1 MPRYFFIFIF
11 FIHAFYCN
19 ADNGDVVYTSG
30 VTEVKS
36 LNTFVDEDGK
46 LGINELVKFDFYK
59 HPANFGI
66 TKNTIWVKLNI
77 INKSEFD
84 SLIIEIKNPALE
96 NVAFYSYSNGIVH
109 NIMQSGSVFEFS
121 KRWVQTLP
129 GFLYPLSIKPNQTVT
144 VFIRV
149 KSNTP
154 VHLPVS
160 IGSVHNITQTGFKES
175 LLSSF
180 YFGIVVVMFFFNLFI
195 FLSVRDESY
204 LFYIF
209 YIFFVGL
216 AQLVISGYAAKY
228 FWPGNQWLSANSFLM
243 AGVFSGLATGVFTK
257 NFLRTKYYTPL
268 LDKVIN
274 MMIFL
279 YVIGLILHFIGAK
292 YFAFNLVN
300 VLAAAGSGLIIYTAV
315 HVVRQK
321 YKPARYF
328 LLAFSIFLLSVIIFV
343 LRTFDI
349 LPYNSF
355 TANILEIGSAIQITL
370 LSFAL
375 ADKINTYR
383 KEQTAARRE
392 ALIVSKENERLVRE
406 QNIVLEKEVKARTS
420 ELQKSNEELNE
431 ALVQLKTAQSKLVE
445 SEKMASLG
453 QLTAGVAHEINN
465 PINFV
470 ASNVKPLELDIQDIF
485 DVLKK
490 YENIDPAIDVHKQI
504 QEIEDYKKEIDL
516 DYIGLEIKSL
526 LSGIK
531 EGAMRTAEIVKNLKN
546 FVRVDQSNLK
556 FAHLNEGIE
565 STLLLVRNTFPQ
577 NMVVNKHLGNINL
590 VECAPGKI
598 NQVFMNIVTNAVQ
611 AMKAKQYGPDEQPTL
626 TIHSEQQQSTVK
638 ISIKDNGVGMHPDVV
653 TKIYEPFFTTK
664 EVGEG
669 TGLGMSIVKGIID
682 GHNGELQVFS
692 EPGTGTEF
700 ILTIPE
706 KSTIL

>member
-46 LGINELVKFDFYK
+46 LGINELVKSDFYK
-59 HPANFGI
+59 HAANFGI

-175 LLSSF
+175 LLTSF

-516 DYIGLEIKSL
+516 EYIGLEIKSL

-565 STLLLVRNTFPQ
+565 STLLLVRNTFPS

>member
-175 LLSSF
+175 LLTSF

-349 LPYNSF
+349 LPYNSI

>member
-349 LPYNSF
+349 LPYNSI

>member
-84 SLIIEIKNPALE
+84 SLFIEIKNPALE

>member
-84 SLIIEIKNPALE
+84 SLFIEIKNPALE

-175 LLSSF
+175 LLTSF

-349 LPYNSF
+349 LPYNSI

>member
-84 SLIIEIKNPALE
+84 SLFIEIKNPALE

-349 LPYNSF
+349 LPYNSI